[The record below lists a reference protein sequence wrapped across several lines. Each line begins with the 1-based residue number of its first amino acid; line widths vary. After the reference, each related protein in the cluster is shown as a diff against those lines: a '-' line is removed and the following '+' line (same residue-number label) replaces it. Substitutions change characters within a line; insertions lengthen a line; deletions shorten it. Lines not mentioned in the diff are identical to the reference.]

1 MSKRIHES
9 SVTVILMRG
18 YPGCGKSSLA
28 NALSNKY
35 QVPVVDKDD
44 GKDALQKLANVVDD
58 AMINQ
63 ISYDIMLNVTRKQ
76 LSNGLSVIVDSPLSR
91 KCLYHQLKH
100 IATTFGATVVVVECS
115 SSDHS
120 IWNNRLVHRRANT
133 QGSFHKPSDLQ
144 QVLNLIQSYG
154 GDDLWQD
161 DDPLVHHIA
170 LDTTITQSLE
180 DQIRYIEDYFKR
192 KELYLN

>member
-76 LSNGLSVIVDSPLSR
+76 L
-91 KCLYHQLKH
+91 
-100 IATTFGATVVVVECS
+100 
-115 SSDHS
+115 
-120 IWNNRLVHRRANT
+120 
-133 QGSFHKPSDLQ
+133 
-144 QVLNLIQSYG
+144 
-154 GDDLWQD
+154 
-161 DDPLVHHIA
+161 
-170 LDTTITQSLE
+170 
-180 DQIRYIEDYFKR
+180 
-192 KELYLN
+192 